1 MRRRRLK
8 VRGDEAVYHCVTR
21 TVNRERLMD
30 PMAREVLRRQ
40 FWQVAEFSRVE
51 VLTYCVMCNHSHVLV
66 RVPEKEQVK
75 VSDQELM

>member
-51 VLTYCVMCNHSHVLV
+51 VLTYCVMSNHSHVLV